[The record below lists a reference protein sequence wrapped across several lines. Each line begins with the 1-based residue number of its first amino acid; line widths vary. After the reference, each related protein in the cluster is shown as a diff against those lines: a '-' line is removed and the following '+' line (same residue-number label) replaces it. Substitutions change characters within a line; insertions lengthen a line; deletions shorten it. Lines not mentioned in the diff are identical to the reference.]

1 MSLDKNQNAAI
12 QPLNKTQEES
22 DTSIPG
28 SQILPTQDQEKKKK
42 RIKWILIGVG
52 VTIAVVLAI
61 VLPIVL
67 TRSSGPEP
75 YNPPPGPL
83 GDTIYNPYEIKRHV
97 NKESS
102 VEGLLFAKEDY
113 QMEKH

>member
-1 MSLDKNQNAAI
+1 M
-12 QPLNKTQEES
+12 
-22 DTSIPG
+22 
-28 SQILPTQDQEKKKK
+28 
-42 RIKWILIGVG
+42 
-52 VTIAVVLAI
+52 LAI

-67 TRSSGPEP
+67 TRSSGPDP
-75 YNPPPGPL
+75 GPGPGPGPGPL